1 MERLTVATA
10 AQPAPPSFLM
20 PILARCR
27 LLTLLFAGLPLADTA
42 DAQSLYWACNGC
54 HGPNGISEGRHIP
67 TIAGLNFRYFYA
79 TMQAFR
85 KDRRDGSTMGRIA
98 KGYKSDQLQHL
109 ALYFGAQPWV
119 GKLEEVDPRLAQRGQ
134 ALHAEYCEECHEQNG
149 HFQDKETPPLA
160 GQAKGYLVYQMR
172 DYRVAANQM
181 PQPPLMQERLEK
193 LSDADL
199 IALGEFYAS
208 SLTREHQDTAPPEPA
223 LVGE

>member
-1 MERLTVATA
+1 MLARFPLLTVLIGGW
-10 AQPAPPSFLM
+10 P
-20 PILARCR
+20 
-27 LLTLLFAGLPLADTA
+27 FANSAGADT
-42 DAQSLYWACNGC
+42 LYWACNGC

-85 KDRRDGSTMGRIA
+85 KDRRAGAIMGRIA
-98 KGYKSDQLQHL
+98 KGYDSVQLQQL
-109 ALYFGAQPWV
+109 ALYFGTQPWV
-119 GKLEEVDPRLAQRGQ
+119 GTQGEVDPRLAQRGRS
-134 ALHAEYCEECHEQNG
+134 LHAEYCEECHEQNG

-160 GQAKGYLVYQMR
+160 GQARGYLLYQMQ
-172 DYRVAANQM
+172 DYRVAASQM

-208 SLTREHQDTAPPEPA
+208 SLTREHQHGVPPEPPA
-223 LVGE
+223 GGE